1 MENWPVL
8 IHTGVTIV
16 GIVAMVVWA
25 RINPVIALVVG
36 ALYLG
41 LASGL
46 GFEDTPTAVTEGFG
60 ALMAEVGLIIGFGV
74 LIGSLLSATGT
85 LHRVVHLLLRLVGAK
100 RSTYALGLASGIVF
114 PSIYFDVALVML
126 APIARSIAVRTGRSV
141 APLAGSLAIGLEV
154 ALLMVLPGAAALAI
168 AGSLDIAL
176 GTMLLCG
183 VPFGA
188 VAIVLSIF
196 LHSMLMGRTWNPEKD
211 VDPLAGYDES
221 SGEIVGASGHHD
233 SHHGAADDEGLS
245 LSTGPGTT
253 TATATATTSQKPLA
267 LMLLPVL
274 VPVILI
280 VVNTITAAI
289 GASTGLAVF
298 LGNPVV
304 ALLIGLIFA
313 IILAIPAL
321 GRTGVEEV
329 ISHGASASGVILLF
343 TGVAGSLGQVLVEIG
358 ISDIV
363 AGLFSANASFPLLLT
378 WVVGALLR
386 LAQGSGSVAA
396 ITAAALIAPAV
407 VDLGTPAVLIAF
419 AAAAGASFGG
429 NVSDNTF
436 WMFKTLLGLTTRGAF
451 QVYTVAQSILSF
463 VALGMV
469 LVAGIFV

>member
-8 IHTGVTIV
+8 IHTGITIV
-16 GIVAMVVWA
+16 GIVLMVVWA

-85 LHRVVHLLLRLVGAK
+85 LQRVVHLLLRLVGAK
-100 RSTYALGLASGIVF
+100 RAPHALGLASGIVF

-154 ALLMVLPGAAALAI
+154 ALLIVLPGAAALAI

-176 GTMLLCG
+176 GTMLLWG

-188 VAIVLSIF
+188 VAIVISIV
-196 LHSMLMGRTWNPEKD
+196 LHTMLMGRTWNPEKD
-211 VDPLAGYDES
+211 VDPLADYDEG
-221 SGEIVGASGHHD
+221 SGEIVGASGHHGD
-233 SHHGAADDEGLS
+233 HPGEAAGGGLS
-245 LSTGPGTT
+245 LSTGPGA

-280 VVNTITAAI
+280 VVNTITAAV
-289 GASTGLAVF
+289 GASTGFVVF

-304 ALLIGLIFA
+304 ALLIGLILA
-313 IILAIPAL
+313 IILAMPTL
-321 GRTGVEEV
+321 GRDGVEEV

-396 ITAAALIAPAV
+396 ITAAALIAPIVA
-407 VDLGTPAVLIAF
+407 DLGTPAVLIAF